1 MSKYET
7 LENALAA
14 LFPAAETFFDIAPLP
29 DNEVEFRPQ
38 QPRPQVYVSYDGS
51 DFTDPQTSS
60 KVTQEERINIGF
72 EMYAKTRRGSKGITA
87 IFDEVCRRVYG
98 LKLLGYDK
106 ITLIKFGPLA
116 GSGAN
121 KWNYYALFTTT
132 TRMVDRQP
140 DPDYTVNILT
150 DPEFVTQAAT

>member
-7 LENALAA
+7 LEDALVA
-14 LFPAAETFFDIAPLP
+14 LFPTAETFFDIAPLP

-60 KVTQEERINIGF
+60 KVSQEERLNIGF
-72 EMYAKTRRGSKGITA
+72 EIHAKTRRGAKGITA
-87 IFDEVCRRVYG
+87 IFEAICVKVYG
-98 LKLLGYDK
+98 VKFLGYDRFS
-106 ITLIKFGPLA
+106 LVKFGPLA

-121 KWNYYALFTTT
+121 KWNYYAQFTTT
-132 TRMVDRQP
+132 TRIVDQQP

-150 DPEFVTQAAT
+150 DPEFVIQAAI